1 MNTKTTLLAGALGA
15 CLSLASP
22 AWAATHRYVV
32 DLAPGADPAPVAEIL
47 RANNVQV
54 VRIFNDPAGAS
65 LAVDVDFANPPNL
78 AVLKAQLPQVTNYGV
93 DVRRFPMV
101 INTPIDDVEV
111 DGETVPWGIQA
122 VDSLD
127 VPYGGGRKVCIID
140 TGYARGTADLQ
151 TTRVD
156 GIDRGAGPGD
166 GSDGVELHPH
176 GTHVAGTIAALG
188 GNDTGV
194 IGVVPEG
201 ELDLYIVRFFDSDGG
216 GVYASDLAGA
226 MEDCAAAGSNV
237 VNMSLGGDFSS
248 RLEERVAHKLEK
260 KGVILV
266 AAAGNGGS
274 IGGLEDKGDYA
285 SFSYPASYD
294 SVLSIAAY
302 DKNLQRGYFSQYT
315 SQVDLAGPGVSVLST
330 VPGGYGRMSGT
341 SMATP
346 HVTAVAAL
354 VWSNHQQCSSRQIV
368 DALKKTAYDLE
379 SPGYDYYSGYGLVQ
393 AKAAND
399 YLTANPCKGGGK

>member
-1 MNTKTTLLAGALGA
+1 MNTKITLLAGALGA
-15 CLSLASP
+15 CLAMATP
-22 AWAATHRYVV
+22 AQAATHRYIV
-32 DLAPGADPAPVAEIL
+32 DLAAGADPAPVAEIL

-54 VRIFNDPAGAS
+54 VRIFNDPEGAS
-65 LAVDVDFANPPNL
+65 IAVDVDFSNPPNL
-78 AVLKAQLPQVTNYGV
+78 TVLKAQLPQVTNYGV
-93 DVRRFPMV
+93 DVRRWPMA
-101 INTPIDDVEV
+101 IGTPINDVEV

-140 TGYARGTADLQ
+140 SGYALDTPDLQ
-151 TTRVD
+151 TTRIA
-156 GIDRGAGPGD
+156 GTDRGAGAWD
-166 GSDGVELHPH
+166 GSDGSELHPH

-188 GNDTGV
+188 GNNMGV
-194 IGVVPEG
+194 IGVIPDDA
-201 ELDLYIVRFFDSDGG
+201 LDLHIVRFFDGDGG
-216 GVYASDLAGA
+216 AVYASDLAGA
-226 MEDCAAAGSNV
+226 MEDCAAAGANV

-248 RLEERVAHKLEK
+248 RLEERVANKLSK

-274 IGGLEDKGDYA
+274 IGGLEDKGDY
-285 SFSYPASYD
+285 STFSYPASYD
-294 SVLSIAAY
+294 GVMSIAAY
-302 DKNLQRGYFSQYT
+302 DNNLERAYFSQYT

-354 VWSNHQQCSSRQIV
+354 VWSNHKQCSSRQIV
-368 DALKKTAYDLE
+368 DALKKTAYDLGT
-379 SPGYDYYSGYGLVQ
+379 PGYDYYSGHGLVQ

-399 YLTANPCKGGGK
+399 YLTANPCNGGGN